1 MKLIIVILLAAILLG
16 GTALTLGFVVYKI
29 VSSKAETPQV
39 EQSQPHDLY
48 YLLFDQSIS
57 PAANDQAEWRE
68 VGKQIVEKLDGGD
81 GIVILGIHDE
91 SKNAGVVYQGEMPI
105 LPEDYTYDEDT
116 ATKAKWAEVRRE
128 ADKAII
134 DALNPPKQSHWTE
147 IFGAINRV
155 HPGNNQTTH
164 IFIFSDMKESTP
176 ALDLERTRLTEENL
190 ISSLNAVVGKY
201 DWQKDQL
208 RGARVH
214 CLLDS
219 IQLGGGKKSLNDRT
233 MLRRFWE
240 TFFRSVK
247 AELITFET
255 NLSPNQLGGAGHE
268 DK

>member
-1 MKLIIVILLAAILLG
+1 MKLKIVILLAALLLG

-39 EQSQPHDLY
+39 EQAQPHDLY

-57 PAANDQAEWRE
+57 PAANDQAEWRK
-68 VGKQIVEKLDGGD
+68 VGKQIVETLDGGD

-91 SKNAGVVYQGEMPI
+91 SKNAGVLYQGEMPI

-128 ADKAII
+128 ADKAIES
-134 DALNPPKQSHWTE
+134 ALRPEKRGKWTD
-147 IFGAINRV
+147 IFGALNRV
-155 HPGNNQTTH
+155 HPGKSQRTH

-190 ISSLNAVVGKY
+190 ISSLNAAIGKY

-219 IQLGGGKKSLNDRT
+219 IKIGADEKSPNDRT

-240 TFFRSVK
+240 AFFRSVK
-247 AELITFET
+247 ADLITFET